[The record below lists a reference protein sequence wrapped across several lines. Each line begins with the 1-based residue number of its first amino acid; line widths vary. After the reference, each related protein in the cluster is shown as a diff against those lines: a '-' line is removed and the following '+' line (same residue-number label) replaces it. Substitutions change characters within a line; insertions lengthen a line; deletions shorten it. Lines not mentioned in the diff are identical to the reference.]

1 MPERTR
7 FQVLAPV
14 VRGRKGEFVDLFAE
28 LPTKG
33 FSRARVDGE
42 VVSLTEPPNLEKQY
56 KHTIEVVVDRLVAKG
71 DDAGAKRR
79 LTDSVETAL
88 VLANGVLLIDFV
100 DRDETDPERTRR
112 FSERLACP
120 NEHPLSVDEIEPR
133 SFSFNSPFGAC
144 PACTGLGTELEVDPQ
159 LCVCLLYTSRCV

>member
-1 MPERTR
+1 MVEDSNYGLFCKQKTAYEIEDGR
-7 FQVLAPV
+7 VGSEMCI
-14 VRGRKGEFVDLFAE
+14 RG
-28 LPTKG
+28 
-33 FSRARVDGE
+33 SGE
-42 VVSLTEPPNLEKQY
+42 VVSLTEPPNVEKQY

-133 SFSFNSPFGAC
+133 SVS
-144 PACTGLGTELEVDPQ
+144 
-159 LCVCLLYTSRCV
+159 YTHLTLPTSDLV